1 MKIPIL
7 SYHSIS
13 NENCP
18 LSLNLTEFEKQL
30 FFFKKNKFESVFF
43 DEIKNL
49 SSKKFIIT
57 FDDGYKDLII
67 NALPLLK
74 KYNFKATCF
83 IVSDLIGKKNVW
95 DELNSNIKD
104 KELMNLSD
112 IHFWLKNGMCIGSH
126 SKNHKKLTLLNE
138 KDKIDEIINSKDEL
152 ETLTGESV
160 NSFCYPY
167 GLYNENIVN
176 IVKEKYNSAF
186 TTNRSRFDTNKHN
199 KYKLPRIDM
208 GKTISNFKLYLK
220 VFTPYEDI
228 RQSK

>member
-18 LSLNLTEFEKQL
+18 LSLDLTEFENQL
-30 FFFKKNKFESVFF
+30 SFFKKNNFQSIHFNELENK
-43 DEIKNL
+43 

-83 IVSDLIGKKNVW
+83 IISNLIGKKNVW
-95 DELNSNIKD
+95 DEFNKNIKD

-112 IHFWLKNGMCIGSH
+112 IRLWVKNGMLLGSH
-126 SKNHKKLTLLNE
+126 SKNHKKLTLLNTKE
-138 KDKIDEIINSKDEL
+138 AKDEIINSKNEL
-152 ETLTGESV
+152 ETLTGIPV

-167 GLYNENIVN
+167 GLYNENIVK

-186 TTNRSRFDTNKHN
+186 TTNRSRYDTLKHN
-199 KYKLPRIDM
+199 KYVLPRIDM
-208 GKTISNFKLYLK
+208 GKRISKFKLYLK

-228 RQSK
+228 S

>member
-13 NENCP
+13 NESCP
-18 LSLNLTEFEKQL
+18 LSLNIIDFENQL
-30 FFFKKNKFESVFF
+30 IFFKKNNFQSIHFN
-43 DEIKNL
+43 EIQNK

-95 DELNSNIKD
+95 DELSLKIKD

-112 IHFWLKNGMCIGSH
+112 IHFWLKNGMCVGSH
-126 SKNHKKLTLLNE
+126 SKNHKKLTLLN
-138 KDKIDEIINSKDEL
+138 KTDAVDEIINSKNEL
-152 ETLTGESV
+152 ETLTGTSI

-167 GLYNENIVN
+167 GLYDENIVE
-176 IVKEKYNSAF
+176 IVREKYDLAF
-186 TTNRSRFDTNKHN
+186 TTNRSRFDTSKHN
-199 KYKLPRIDM
+199 KYLLPRIDM
-208 GKTISNFKLYLK
+208 GKALSQFKLYLK

-228 RQSK
+228 H

>member
-67 NALPLLK
+67 NALPILK
-74 KYNFKATCF
+74 KYNFKATCL
-83 IVSDLIGKKNVW
+83 IVSNLIGKSNMW
-95 DELNSNIKD
+95 DEHDNNIKN

-112 IHFWLKNGMCIGSH
+112 IHFWIKNGMCVGSH
-126 SKNHKKLTLLNE
+126 SKNHKKLTLLNK
-138 KDKIDEIINSKDEL
+138 KDAADEIINSKNEL
-152 ETLTGESV
+152 ETLTGTSI

-167 GLYNENIVN
+167 GLYNENIVD
-176 IVKEKYNSAF
+176 IVREKYDLAF
-186 TTNRSRFDTNKHN
+186 TTNRSRFDTSKHD
-199 KYKLPRIDM
+199 KYLLPRIDM
-208 GKTISNFKLYLK
+208 GKALSQFKLYLK

-228 RQSK
+228 N